1 MSGREHGIPE
11 RCWPAANWQGLM
23 QEACRLSVA
32 PTLPHPHLPP
42 HPPSQRSEPKKGN
55 WIGLNRRKCFL
66 VLLKNADRECPQAQ
80 DTGPGAEDAE
90 TGAHSLR
97 SSHAGS
103 WGIEKL
109 ISSFLATVTIS
120 TNPSR
125 GQERDG
131 FVQRD
136 SALKGAKLES
146 WLCP

>member
-1 MSGREHGIPE
+1 MQTE
-11 RCWPAANWQGLM
+11 RV
-23 QEACRLSVA
+23 S
-32 PTLPHPHLPP
+32 
-42 HPPSQRSEPKKGN
+42 
-55 WIGLNRRKCFL
+55 I
-66 VLLKNADRECPQAQ
+66 AQ

-90 TGAHSLR
+90 TGVHSLR

-125 GQERDG
+125 GQERNG